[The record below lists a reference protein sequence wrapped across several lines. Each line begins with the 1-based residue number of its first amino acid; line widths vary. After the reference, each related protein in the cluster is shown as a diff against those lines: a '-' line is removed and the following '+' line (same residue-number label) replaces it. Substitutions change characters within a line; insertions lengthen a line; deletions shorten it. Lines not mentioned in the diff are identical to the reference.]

1 MKVIKVWFFVP
12 MRKFL
17 SLAVQEY
24 GVERRRSVMLI
35 THSSVV
41 IFLIEDWARSVSKS
55 VLEIQEYMRS

>member
-24 GVERRRSVMLI
+24 SVERRRFVMLI

-41 IFLIEDWARSVSKS
+41 IFLEDWARSVSKS
-55 VLEIQEYMRS
+55 VLEIKEYMRS

>member
-24 GVERRRSVMLI
+24 SVERRRSVKLI
-35 THSSVV
+35 THTSVV
-41 IFLIEDWARSVSKS
+41 IFLEDWARSVSKS
-55 VLEIQEYMRS
+55 VLEIKEYMRS

>member
-12 MRKFL
+12 TRKFL

-24 GVERRRSVMLI
+24 SVERRRSVMLI

-41 IFLIEDWARSVSKS
+41 IFLEDWARSVFKS
-55 VLEIQEYMRS
+55 VLEIKEYMRS